1 MVEPTR
7 LEKGWRLRPLASVGL
22 AVSFASGAV
31 RQWGVEGD
39 VNRELR
45 ERRGDAEALWRCVV
59 EAHGSTSEVRP
70 EIFASWQRSAQA
82 VSVDLA
88 LAPMVEPVAVA
99 AQFAE
104 SRLGRASRVILDDL
118 RELSVDGDLVAA
130 LTDETVTITWL
141 AGGRRMRRSADTV
154 NFALGGCW
162 SEAAVG
168 TNALALAHQ
177 LRRPATVFSAEHYA
191 PMVHE
196 WVCYSAPIID
206 PVDGHSLGVLDVSSL
221 WSKFNPSLLTMVRAL
236 ARNVEYE
243 LARDSTA
250 APVVVSP
257 ESSGELVLRLLG
269 STGVAVNGTAVRVSR
284 RQLELLAILAM
295 HDEGLSLDE
304 LTALVYGDKPISVTT
319 VKAELS
325 HLRQLVGGAIA
336 SRPYRLIGRVDAD
349 HVRVLRALG
358 RGDLNAALD
367 LYHGSLLVSSQSP
380 EITSWRYQIDVAIR
394 NAIMRSKNPELLY
407 GLSECCPDDDGVAEL
422 ALSLMASDDLR
433 RGVVAG
439 RCVRY

>member
-1 MVEPTR
+1 MSR
-7 LEKGWRLRPLASVGL
+7 YRSHQARYAN
-22 AVSFASGAV
+22 
-31 RQWGVEGD
+31 GVWGD

-45 ERRGDAEALWRCVV
+45 ERRGDAEALWRFAV
-59 EAHGSTSEVRP
+59 EAHGSTSAARP
-70 EIFASWQRSAQA
+70 EVFASWQRSAQA
-82 VSVDLA
+82 VPVDLV
-88 LAPMVEPVAVA
+88 LAPMVEPATVT
-99 AQFAE
+99 AQFAD

-118 RELSVDGDLVAA
+118 RDLSADGDLVAA

-141 AGGRRMRRSADTV
+141 AGGRRMLRNADAV

-162 SEAAVG
+162 SEASVG

-191 PMVHE
+191 PMVHD

-206 PVDGHSLGVLDVSSL
+206 PVDGRSLGVIDVSSL
-221 WSKFNPSLLTMVRAL
+221 WSRFNPSLLTMVRAL

-243 LARDSTA
+243 LARDPTA
-250 APVVVSP
+250 AVVVVAP
-257 ESSGELVLRLLG
+257 ESRGELVLRLLG
-269 STGVAVNGTAVRVSR
+269 STAVSVNGAPVRVSP

-304 LTALVYGDKPISVTT
+304 LTALVYGDQPISATT

-325 HLRQLVGGAIA
+325 HLRQLVGGVIA
-336 SRPYRLIGRVDAD
+336 SRPYRLTGRVDAD
-349 HVRVLRALG
+349 HVRVLGALAS
-358 RGDLNAALD
+358 GDLNAALD
-367 LYHGSLLVSSQSP
+367 LYRGSLLVSSQSP

-394 NAIMRSKNPELLY
+394 NAVTRSKNPELLY
-407 GLSECCPDDDGVAEL
+407 RLSACCPDDGDVAEL
-422 ALSLMASDDLR
+422 ALSLMAADDVR

-439 RCVRY
+439 RRLRY